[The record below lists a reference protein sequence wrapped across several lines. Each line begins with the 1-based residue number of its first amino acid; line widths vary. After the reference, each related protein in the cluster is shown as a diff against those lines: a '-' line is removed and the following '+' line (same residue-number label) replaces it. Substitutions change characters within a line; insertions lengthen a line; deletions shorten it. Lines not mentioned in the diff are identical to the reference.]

1 MNSNMLLGI
10 FIAVILGAI
19 ILYLNQN
26 DQQPIPNDGSINL
39 TDIQYGNRPTT
50 DRQSMNSD
58 KLTPD
63 RQSMNSNRQSMNSPQ
78 QSVSQQVDRPI
89 RPPILDNR
97 RANNISGDLVS
108 DIVSQYAFNDDSM
121 NELDTTFTASDP
133 MSETHGTFTNYGH
146 KRQLNMKKM
155 EQPYSDDQDYSYK
168 PHRVRNKKGKVDLN
182 LNSDSEPDY
191 FAERSDSRD
200 FTHKKRQFTK
210 RTPDDIADQFDIA
223 SMLPQ
228 EDEKDWFDTM
238 HSLTAK
244 KVQGT
249 HLLHPKV
256 HMGVNTV
263 NSSLR
268 NATHDIRGD
277 IPNPKFFVGLW
288 NNSTMEPDT
297 NIKGICSSI

>member
-1 MNSNMLLGI
+1 MLLGI

-26 DQQPIPNDGSINL
+26 DQQPIPNDGAIGDINF
-39 TDIQYGNRPTT
+39 T
-50 DRQSMNSD
+50 DRQYRNQ
-58 KLTPD
+58 PIINPNPIVE
-63 RQSMNSNRQSMNSPQ
+63 RQLIKPSANLNQISSP
-78 QSVSQQVDRPI
+78 QVDRPL

-97 RANNISGDLVS
+97 RANDISGDLVS
-108 DIVSQYAFNDDSM
+108 DIVSQYTFNE
-121 NELDTTFTASDP
+121 NPINNLDTTFSASDP

-146 KRQLNMKKM
+146 KRQLNMRKM
-155 EQPYSDDQDYSYK
+155 EQPYADDLYDDQDYSYK

-191 FAERSDSRD
+191 FAERSNSNDSRD

-244 KVQGT
+244 KIQGT

-268 NATHDIRGD
+268 NGTHDIRGD

-288 NNSTMEPDT
+288 NNSTIEPDT